1 MPVATTDREVGVKG
15 TVLTSPAAFDSTCAG
30 MFLRNHQTSHVTAG
44 GQRALEVFRLFR
56 YENGGFLLGILVLQ
70 NAAKQLCGIEDT
82 EFDAV
87 FASSVRAI
95 LASSSFV
102 SFQ

>member
-1 MPVATTDREVGVKG
+1 M
-15 TVLTSPAAFDSTCAG
+15 
-30 MFLRNHQTSHVTAG
+30 
-44 GQRALEVFRLFR
+44 
-56 YENGGFLLGILVLQ
+56 GILVLQ

-82 EFDAV
+82 EFGAV

-102 SFQ
+102 TSLVNLGSVSTLFVAYLSSLPMARNW